1 MRGPSR
7 MSIERRRAR
16 SGVAASGVR
25 CNDRDVGP
33 ESKPNRLAAE
43 TSPYLL
49 QHAHNPVDWYPWSE
63 EAFARARAENRPI
76 LLSVGY
82 SACHWCH
89 VMERESFEDENTA
102 RLMNELFVNVKVD
115 REERPDVDDV
125 YMKAVQMLTGRGGWP
140 MTVFL
145 TPDGKPFYGGTYFPP
160 VDRHGL
166 PGFPRLLEAVA
177 RAYRDRPDEVAR
189 SVDRILS
196 ALEGAEQ
203 PRPSDEAPDPSLV
216 RRAAEGL
223 LGAVDR
229 HRGGLGGAPKFPH
242 PAVFQLFLRQR
253 RAAPRS
259 DLLDAVLLT
268 CRRMAQGG
276 LYDQIGGGF
285 HRYTVDAQW
294 RVPHFEKMLYDNAQ
308 LPRLYLEAFQVTG
321 DRWLRAI
328 AEETLDYV
336 LRDLRHPEGGFYSA
350 TDADSEG
357 EEGKY
362 FVWTPAE
369 VARLVDPN
377 DVDLVCRYWDISE
390 EGNFD
395 GKSIPHVTL
404 TVEQVARMF
413 GRSPAEGAAAL
424 ERARTRLLAARGERV
439 PPARDEKILA
449 SWNGLMIGTLAEA
462 GRVLRTPRIVG
473 AACAAAEFVWTRMRS
488 GGNLLH
494 GWAGGGA
501 KHGAYLDDHAFVAS
515 ALLDPYEATG
525 DRVHLER
532 TRELAAELDARFH
545 DGAGGG
551 YFFTA
556 HDEERLIARS
566 KPGADGSLP
575 SGNAV
580 AAHVLLRL
588 HHLTGEA
595 GHRARAEEILRLYHD
610 EAAENPF
617 GHATYLQ
624 ALELYLE
631 GPLEVVVVGR
641 RGAADTD
648 ELWGEVARAYL
659 PHRVLVATEPGDADP
674 PAPAR
679 ARPPVDGRA
688 TAYVCRNFTCSA
700 PVTRADE
707 LARLLQP
714 TRDHVSGRDG

>member
-1 MRGPSR
+1 MP
-7 MSIERRRAR
+7 
-16 SGVAASGVR
+16 
-25 CNDRDVGP
+25 P
-33 ESKPNRLAAE
+33 PNRLAHE

-49 QHAHNPVDWYPWSE
+49 QHAHNPVDWFPWGE

-89 VMERESFEDENTA
+89 VMERESFEDPVVA
-102 RLMNELFVNVKVD
+102 RLMNDLFVSVKVD

-125 YMKAVQMLTGRGGWP
+125 YMRAVQTMTGRGGWP

-145 TPDGKPFYGGTYFPP
+145 TPEGKPFYGGTYFPP

-166 PGFPRLLEAVA
+166 PGFPRVLEAVA
-177 RAYRDRPDEVAR
+177 RAYRERPDDVAR
-189 SVDRILS
+189 TV
-196 ALEGAEQ
+196 EQ
-203 PRPSDEAPDPSLV
+203 IVAGLARFERAQATERPLDSTLP
-216 RRAAEGL
+216 RRAAEAL
-223 LGAVDR
+223 LAHVDR
-229 HRGGLGGAPKFPH
+229 ADGGLGGAPKFPH
-242 PAVFQLFLRQR
+242 TSAFQLFLRQH
-253 RAAPRS
+253 RATGNPA
-259 DLLDAVLLT
+259 LLEAVLLT
-268 CRRMAQGG
+268 CDRMAKGG
-276 LYDQIGGGF
+276 VYDQVGGGF
-285 HRYTVDAQW
+285 HRYAVDARW
-294 RVPHFEKMLYDNAQ
+294 LVPHFEKMLYDNAQ
-308 LPRLYLEAFQVTG
+308 LPRLYMEAYQVTG
-321 DRWLRAI
+321 EPVLRRI
-328 AEETLDYV
+328 VEETLEYV
-336 LRDLRHPEGGFYSA
+336 LRDMRHPEGGFYAA

-357 EEGKY
+357 VEGKY
-362 FVWTPAE
+362 FVWTAAE
-369 VARLVDPN
+369 VARLVDAK
-377 DVDLVCRYWDISE
+377 DADLVCRYWDISE
-390 EGNFD
+390 EGNFE

-413 GRSPAEGAAAL
+413 GRSPTDAAASI
-424 ERARTRLLAARGERV
+424 ERARARLLAARAERV

-462 GRVLRTPRIVG
+462 GRVLRAPRFVG
-473 AACAAAEFVWTRMRS
+473 AAYAAAEFVWKHMRTE
-488 GGNLLH
+488 GKLLH
-494 GWAGGGA
+494 GWAGGRA
-501 KHGAYLDDHAFVAS
+501 RYGAYLDDHAFLAS
-515 ALLDPYEATG
+515 ALLDLYEATG
-525 DRVHLER
+525 DRIHLER
-532 TRELAAELDARFH
+532 AQEIVAALDARFR

-556 HDEERLIARS
+556 HDEEQLIARS

-595 GHRARAEEILRLYHD
+595 GQRARAEEILRLYHD

-617 GHATYLQ
+617 AYATYVQ

-631 GPLEVVVVGR
+631 GPVEVVVVGR

-648 ELWGEVARAYL
+648 ALWTEVARAYL
-659 PHRVLVATEPGDADP
+659 PHRVLVAAGPDEPDRL
-674 PAPAR
+674 APAR
-679 ARPPVDGRA
+679 ERSAVDGQA

-714 TRDHVSGRDG
+714 GA

>member
-1 MRGPSR
+1 MAAWQRV
-7 MSIERRRAR
+7 
-16 SGVAASGVR
+16 VAPPRPRCHDGAVASA
-25 CNDRDVGP
+25 
-33 ESKPNRLAAE
+33 NRLARE

-49 QHAHNPVDWYPWSE
+49 QHAHNPVDWFPWGE
-63 EAFARARAENRPI
+63 EAFTRARAENKPI

-89 VMERESFEDENTA
+89 VMERESFENPDVA
-102 RLMNELFVNVKVD
+102 RLMNELFINVKVD

-145 TPDGKPFYGGTYFPP
+145 TPEGKPFYGGTYFPP

-166 PGFPRLLEAVA
+166 PGFPRVLEAVA
-177 RAYRDRPDEVAR
+177 RAHRERPADVAK
-189 SVDRILS
+189 SVEQILS
-196 ALEGAEQ
+196 GLAHFERARATE
-203 PRPSDEAPDPSLV
+203 RPLDPTLP
-216 RRAAEGL
+216 RRAAEAL
-223 LGAVDR
+223 LAHVDR
-229 HRGGLGGAPKFPH
+229 ADGGLGGAPKFPH
-242 PAVFQLFLRQR
+242 ASAFQLFLRQH
-253 RAAPRS
+253 RATGGPA
-259 DLLDAVLLT
+259 LLEAVLLT
-268 CRRMAQGG
+268 CDRMAKGG
-276 LYDQIGGGF
+276 VYDQIGGGF
-285 HRYTVDAQW
+285 HRYAVDARW
-294 RVPHFEKMLYDNAQ
+294 LVPHFEKMLYDNAQ
-308 LPRLYLEAFQVTG
+308 LPRLYLEAYQVTG
-321 DRWLRAI
+321 GPGLSRVV
-328 AEETLDYV
+328 EETLDYV
-336 LRDLRHPEGGFYSA
+336 LRDMRHPGGGFYSA

-413 GRSPAEGAAAL
+413 GRSPAEGAVAL

-462 GRVLRTPRIVG
+462 GRVLRTPRFVG

-488 GGNLLH
+488 GGKLLH

-515 ALLDPYEATG
+515 ALLDLYEATG

-532 TRELAAELDARFH
+532 TRALAAALDARFH

-595 GHRARAEEILRLYHD
+595 AHRARAEEILRLYHD
-610 EAAENPF
+610 EAAEDPF

-631 GPLEVVVVGR
+631 GPLEVVVVGC

-659 PHRVLVATEPGDADP
+659 PHRVLVATEPGEADP

-714 TRDHVSGRDG
+714 AT